1 MFNPVS
7 PVPASAWQYDVRAA
21 ATTGAVLLARLG
33 LRPDDL
39 PHGIAPAPDFPLKV
53 PPHFLSQ
60 IQPGNPADPL
70 LRQVLA
76 LAEEDWPQPGTSTDP
91 LAEAGFGAGQGL
103 IRKYGSRALLLA
115 APACAIHCRYC
126 FRRHMDYAA
135 TALPQS
141 QLDAALASIA
151 ADPAIIEVVL
161 SGGDP
166 LMLADARLTA
176 LLERLAALPQLAS
189 IRIHTRML
197 TSVPAR
203 VTPALLA
210 AVRQLAPR
218 LVFVLHSNHGQEH
231 DAVNRAALLQLRAA
245 GAQLLN
251 QAVLL
256 AGVNDTL
263 PALRDLSLTL
273 WQAGVLPY
281 YVHLLDAVA
290 GAQHF
295 DVPDAA
301 ARVLEQGLRDS
312 LPGFLVPRFVR
323 EVPGAAAKT
332 PLWQL
337 QGVSA

>member
-1 MFNPVS
+1 MFNPDI
-7 PVPASAWQYDVRAA
+7 PLAASNWQADVRAA
-21 ATTGAVLLARLG
+21 PITGDQLLARLG
-33 LRPDDL
+33 LSPADL
-39 PHGIAPAPDFPLKV
+39 PHGLALAPQFPLKV
-53 PPHFLSQ
+53 PPHFLGL
-60 IQPGNPADPL
+60 IRPGDPADPL

-76 LAEEDWPQPGTSTDP
+76 LAEEDWPQPGTSADP
-91 LAEAGFGAGQGL
+91 LQEAGFADGQGV

-126 FRRHMDYAA
+126 FRRHMDYGEA
-135 TALPQS
+135 ALPQS
-141 QLDAALASIA
+141 QLDAAIASIA
-151 ADPAIIEVVL
+151 ADPQIIEVIL

-166 LMLADARLTA
+166 LMLSDVRLGA
-176 LLERLAALPQLAS
+176 LLDRLVALPQLAS

-203 VTPALLA
+203 LTPALLA
-210 AVRQLAPR
+210 MAARLAPR
-218 LVFVLHSNHGQEH
+218 LVIVLHSNHAQEL
-231 DAVNRAALLQLRAA
+231 DPIASAGLLQLRSA
-245 GAQLLN
+245 GVTLLN

-263 PALRDLSLTL
+263 PAQRAHALSL

-290 GAQHF
+290 GAAHF
-295 DVPDAA
+295 AVPLPA
-301 ARVLEQGLRDS
+301 ARLLEQGLRDS

-323 EVPGAAAKT
+323 EVPGMAAKT

-337 QGVSA
+337 PA